1 MPEQTDI
8 PISSFPDAESIT
20 NADKVTGLQGN
31 ANKNFTF
38 SSILAWFVN
47 AVKSAFVPVTR
58 TVNGKTLDTNITLNA
73 SDVGARPST
82 WTPSVTDIGAQPVIT
97 ASGILKGDGAGGVA
111 AATAGTDYA
120 TPAQIPSV
128 PSAYTSNP
136 TMDGT
141 ASPGSSGAWARGDH
155 VHPSDTSRIAATE
168 KGAANGIASLD
179 STGKVPSSQLPAIPT
194 TAAGVSYD
202 NTASGLVADDV
213 QEAIDELAAGVGG
226 GGVDPE
232 TIAPVEETTTA
243 AGAHPLGS
251 IFYLNG
257 VLYRALSDIAIGGT
271 INTASGGN
279 ATQTTV
285 AQNFKRTVTL
295 TSAQYSQLSAAEK
308 AADIVY
314 IITDDNAISA
324 DDVDYNNIASGLTA
338 TNVQDAID
346 EVYGDIPSQPSD
358 IGAQDEI
365 TASGILKGDG
375 QGGVS
380 AAVAGTDYQAPL
392 TAGTDYATPAQLAD
406 KAAKTDLTSIQA
418 TGTTNTTGAAIP
430 AGAYFYL
437 NGILY
442 RAKTQIDQN
451 ATFTVNT
458 NCEQVTE
465 GGLNSLRV
473 LTGTVVY
480 QCSNGVNTISR
491 TTQVYSGALPAKT
504 LNRCIWQVVAHSY
517 SGTYQNTVETD
528 GDFLVIHAG
537 YAQRLTL
544 RWWYLPID

>member
-1 MPEQTDI
+1 MPDQTEI
-8 PISSFPDAESIT
+8 PVSSFPDAQSI
-20 NADKVTGLQGN
+20 NGGDKVTGLQN
-31 ANKNFTF
+31 NSNTNFTF
-38 SSILAWFVN
+38 SSILSWLVN
-47 AVKSAFVPVTR
+47 AVRAVFVPVSR

-97 ASGILKGDGAGGVA
+97 TSGILMGDGAGGVA

-202 NTASGLVADDV
+202 NTASGLAADDV
-213 QEAIDELAAGVGG
+213 QEALDELAAGAGG

-232 TIAPVEETTTA
+232 TIAPVEDTTTA
-243 AGAHPLGS
+243 TAAHPLGS
-251 IFYLNG
+251 VFYLNG
-257 VLYRALSDIAIGGT
+257 ILYRALSDIAVGGT
-271 INTASGGN
+271 INTAAGGN

-324 DDVDYNNIASGLTA
+324 EDVEYDNTTSGLTA
-338 TNVQDAID
+338 TDVQDAVD
-346 EVYGDIPSQPSD
+346 E
-358 IGAQDEI
+358 
-365 TASGILKGDG
+365 
-375 QGGVS
+375 
-380 AAVAGTDYQAPL
+380 
-392 TAGTDYATPAQLAD
+392 LAD
-406 KAAKTDLTSIQA
+406 GKAAKADLSSIQA
-418 TGTTNTTGAAIP
+418 TGTTNTTGAVIP

-437 NGILY
+437 NGVY
-442 RAKTQIDQN
+442 HRAKTQIDIN
-451 ATFTVNT
+451 AAFTPGT
-458 NCEQVTE
+458 NCEQTTVGDEFENLYTID
-465 GGLNSLRV
+465 
-473 LTGTVVY
+473 GTSV
-480 QCSNGVNTISR
+480 SATANTDTTISITAPSGYR
-491 TTQVYSGALPAKT
+491 YGVFSGFSASSDYTKITLITIAAQGTTYPNRVRFRSAVAQTVTAKV
-504 LNRCIWQVVAHSY
+504 LW
-517 SGTYQNTVETD
+517 
-528 GDFLVIHAG
+528 FK
-537 YAQRLTL
+537 
-544 RWWYLPID
+544 

>member
-1 MPEQTDI
+1 MPDQTEI
-8 PISSFPDAESIT
+8 PVSSFPDAQSI
-20 NADKVTGLQGN
+20 NGGDKVTGLQN
-31 ANKNFTF
+31 NSNTNFTF
-38 SSILAWFVN
+38 SSILSWLVN
-47 AVKSAFVPVTR
+47 AFRAVFVPVTR

-120 TPAQIPSV
+120 TPSQIPSV

-202 NTASGLVADDV
+202 NTASGLDADDV
-213 QEAIDELAAGVGG
+213 QEAIDELAAGAGG

-232 TIAPVEETTTA
+232 TIAPVEDTTTA
-243 AGAHPLGS
+243 TVAHPLGS

-257 VLYRALSDIAIGGT
+257 ILYRALSDIAVGGT
-271 INTASGGN
+271 INTGAGGN

-324 DDVDYNNIASGLTA
+324 GDVEYDNTGSGLA
-338 TNVQDAID
+338 STNVQDAID
-346 EVYGDIPSQPSD
+346 EVYGDIPSQASD
-358 IGAQDEI
+358 IGAQDTI

-375 QGGVS
+375 AGGVS
-380 AAVAGTDYQAPL
+380 AATPGTDYQAPL

-406 KAAKTDLTSIQA
+406 KAAKADLTSIQA

-430 AGAYFYL
+430 DGAYFYL

-442 RAKTQIDQN
+442 RAKEQIGTN
-451 ATFTVNT
+451 VPFTFNT
-458 NCEQVTE
+458 NCEQVTVGE
-465 GGLNSLRV
+465 DLLK
-473 LTGTVVY
+473 LDKL
-480 QCSNGVNTISR
+480 I
-491 TTQVYSGALPAKT
+491 AKT
-504 LNRCIWQVVAHSY
+504 PG
-517 SGTYQNTVETD
+517 SGTRDAQLQVGTYNSVATMSFVSLPSRSSGKPDVYVDFAETYIRVYYVKSD
-528 GDFLVIHAG
+528 GTI
-537 YAQRLTL
+537 TTKT
-544 RWWYLPID
+544 YLPS